1 LIGYF
6 PRHKSSAGRKL
17 FHPGFTQKPQQYI
30 GTTTDRVLFLY
41 AQQEFAGALQ
51 GLGATTVADLKDMED
66 EDFATIGMKKLHM
79 NRMIAAL
86 QSV

>member
-1 LIGYF
+1 M
-6 PRHKSSAGRKL
+6 
-17 FHPGFTQKPQQYI
+17 
-30 GTTTDRVLFLY
+30 LFLY

-79 NRMIAAL
+79 NRMLAAL